1 VGTSTDGILAYGVDL
16 QELDS
21 SDFPDYRDADECD
34 ACAATD
40 WQKRCG
46 ECFEGLDEY
55 VSAVLKKAGIT
66 GVSLIMHC
74 SYEYPMWILGTHR
87 FRAYRGS
94 PTDVPLNVLTV
105 PEEET
110 EAIRRALT
118 VLGQGPKKPRW
129 LLASIW
135 G

>member
-1 VGTSTDGILAYGVDL
+1 MGVSTDGILAYGVDL

-21 SDFPDYRDADECD
+21 SDFPDYRDATECEE
-34 ACAATD
+34 CAATD
-40 WQKRCG
+40 WEKRCG

-87 FRAYRGS
+87 FTAYRGS
-94 PTDVPLNVLTV
+94 PTDVPVDTLAV
-105 PEEET
+105 PEEERG
-110 EAIRRALT
+110 AIRLALT
-118 VLGQGPKKPRW
+118 VLGQKQEEPAW
-129 LLASIW
+129 LLATIW